1 MKTIIQNL
9 LIAIGIVA
17 IVLIIGTMTAYVAQ
31 SVTRDEIRNQKFDD
45 CMKVAE
51 QNNLGQ
57 EFIKTCMN

>member
-1 MKTIIQNL
+1 MKTIIQNIL
-9 LIAIGIVA
+9 ILIGSIAIG
-17 IVLIIGTMTAYVAQ
+17 LMIGIMAAYVLQ

-45 CMKVAE
+45 CLKVAE